1 MASSGMDSTPPTGED
16 ETDRLLREAAR
27 GDEASLRTLL
37 ERHRERLRRMVAL
50 RLDSRLSA
58 RVDASDVVQEALI
71 DAARKLVDYERD
83 RPLPFYPWLHRLT
96 AERLAVVHRK
106 HRRGARNV
114 GREQPAFARPD
125 DSARLLVDY
134 LVDSDTTPGHDLVRE
149 ERRQR
154 VRDGLKRLPPPDRE
168 ILVMR
173 YLEDLTFPEIAA
185 ILEIGESAAKMRH
198 LWAIERIRSVL
209 KPDDSGSM
217 P

>member
-1 MASSGMDSTPPTGED
+1 
-16 ETDRLLREAAR
+16 
-27 GDEASLRTLL
+27 
-37 ERHRERLRRMVAL
+37 MVAL

-71 DAARKLVDYERD
+71 DAARKLADYERD

-106 HRRGARNV
+106 HRRGTRSV
-114 GREQPAFARPD
+114 GREQHATAWLD
-125 DSARLLVDY
+125 DSAGLLVDH

-154 VRDGLKRLPPPDRE
+154 VRDALERLTPPDRE
-168 ILVMR
+168 VLVMR

-185 ILEIGESAAKMRH
+185 ILGVGESAAKMRH
-198 LWAIERIRSVL
+198 LRAIERIRTVL
-209 KPDDSGSM
+209 KADDSGSV

>member
-1 MASSGMDSTPPTGED
+1 MASTPPNDPD
-16 ETDRLLREAAR
+16 ETDRLLRDAAR
-27 GDEASLRTLL
+27 GDETALRSLL

-71 DAARKLVDYERD
+71 DAARKLADYERD

-106 HRRGARNV
+106 HRRGTRSV
-114 GREQPAFARPD
+114 GLEQHASAWCD
-125 DSARLLVDY
+125 DSAQMLVDH
-134 LVDSDTTPGHDLVRE
+134 LVASDTTPGHDLVRE

-154 VRDGLKRLPPPDRE
+154 VRDALERLTPPDRE
-168 ILVMR
+168 VLVMR

-185 ILEIGESAAKMRH
+185 ILEVGESAAKMRH
-198 LWAIERIRSVL
+198 LRAIGKIRTVL
-209 KPDDSGSM
+209 QADDSGSAS
-217 P
+217 

>member
-1 MASSGMDSTPPTGED
+1 MASTPPSGPD
-16 ETDRLLREAAR
+16 ETDRLLRDAAR
-27 GDEASLRTLL
+27 GDQAALRSLL

-71 DAARKLVDYERD
+71 DAARKLADYERD

-96 AERLAVVHRK
+96 AERLAVIHRK
-106 HRRGARNV
+106 HYRGTRSV
-114 GREQPAFARPD
+114 GREQHATAWPD
-125 DSARLLVDY
+125 DSAGLLVDH
-134 LVDSDTTPGHDLVRE
+134 LVDSDTTPGQDLVRE

-154 VRDGLKRLPPPDRE
+154 VRDALERLTPPDRE
-168 ILVMR
+168 VLGMR

-185 ILEIGESAAKMRH
+185 ILEVGESAAKMRH
-198 LWAIERIRSVL
+198 LRAIERIRTVL
-209 KPDDSGSM
+209 KADDSGSV

>member
-1 MASSGMDSTPPTGED
+1 MASTPPVDPE
-16 ETDRLLREAAR
+16 EMELLLQAAAR
-27 GDEASLRTLL
+27 GDQVAVQSLL

-58 RVDASDVVQEALI
+58 RVDASDVVQEALV

-96 AERLAVVHRK
+96 AERLAAVHRK
-106 HRRGARNV
+106 HRCGTRSV
-114 GREQPAFARPD
+114 GREEHAFARPD
-125 DSARLLVDY
+125 DSARLLVDR
-134 LVDSDTTPGHDLVRE
+134 LVATDTTPGHALVRE
-149 ERRQR
+149 ELRRRIHSALDQ
-154 VRDGLKRLPPPDRE
+154 LTPPDRE
-168 ILVMR
+168 VLVMR

-198 LWAIERIRSVL
+198 LRAIERIRSVMMT
-209 KPDDSGSM
+209 DDSGSA